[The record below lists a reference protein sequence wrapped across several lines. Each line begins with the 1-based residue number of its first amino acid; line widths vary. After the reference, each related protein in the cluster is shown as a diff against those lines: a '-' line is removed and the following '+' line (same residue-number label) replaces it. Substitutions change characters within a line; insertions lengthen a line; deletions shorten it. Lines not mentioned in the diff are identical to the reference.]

1 MRDRK
6 VLTMDE
12 TALIAEADKVGRRI
26 WNQVKAAGPIP
37 IPGRTNS

>member
-12 TALIAEADKVGRRI
+12 GMVLREARAAADLVR
-26 WNQVKAAGPIP
+26 KAVQQ
-37 IPGRTNS
+37 